1 MQPFISL
8 KWKFICLNDWMSIFQ
23 CSRLISPHRAKYIK
37 MNCFIVHVFSSEKL
51 DSYWN
56 WKWKLAWENIT
67 VSFPKLPFPP
77 LLPKCYESFFFFTCL
92 LLLASPLFA
101 LAEEQAQQRLQAEE
115 AEEQYQTVL
124 RMLNATTRKT
134 QKKEWVSSDWFILP
148 GFQSSVLTISLM
160 LISNMSW
167 ICW

>member
-77 LLPKCYESFFFFTCL
+77 LLPKCYESFFFHLPALIGFSSLCL
-92 LLLASPLFA
+92 SGGAGT
-101 LAEEQAQQRLQAEE
+101 AETAGGGGWGAVSDCSAHAQRHHQEDPEE
-115 AEEQYQTVL
+115 
-124 RMLNATTRKT
+124 R
-134 QKKEWVSSDWFILP
+134 VSFFWLIYSTGFSIFCSDDIVDVNF
-148 GFQSSVLTISLM
+148 
-160 LISNMSW
+160 
-167 ICW
+167 